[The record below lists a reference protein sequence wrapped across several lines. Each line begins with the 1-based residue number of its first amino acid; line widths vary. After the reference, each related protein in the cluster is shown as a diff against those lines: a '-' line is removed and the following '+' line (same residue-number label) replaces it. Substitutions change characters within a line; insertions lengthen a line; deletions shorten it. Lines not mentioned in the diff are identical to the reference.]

1 MIIFASNYL
10 FRLVKK
16 LIFCVIGA
24 LVALHA
30 DAATRW
36 EILPDSNVISMTVA
50 DSSKPHADHVEMS
63 GKMMSVVLY
72 WDIDSNSIFNL
83 ERSLV
88 FPMLRTIPNNTHA
101 SLMLKNNLDL
111 ASMLRINGKP
121 ATPVCRTVEI
131 NGAMNV
137 ISDFKDHKIELNRQI
152 FPTTDHPAM
161 IELYTLRNN
170 GDAAAT
176 ILVPEVSQ
184 SYTTDPY
191 AGVQG
196 SYIVRAD
203 TEGAGVIKLRQGEE
217 ANFAL
222 VIQAYP
228 VDGGHKLSLNAD
240 DELAARKA
248 LIAALDS
255 NLILNTPD
263 DVIDTEFR
271 YAKIRGAESIF
282 KTKGGYMHAPGGES
296 YYAALWCNDQAE
308 YINPFFPFLGYE
320 VGNESALNCFRHF
333 ARYINDDYKP
343 IPSSIIAEGDGFWN
357 GAGDRGDA
365 AMLAYGASRYALA
378 RADRA
383 EAEEIWPL
391 IEWCLEYCRR
401 NLDENGVVKSDC
413 DELERR
419 FPAGDANLCT
429 SSLYYDALISA
440 AALAR
445 EIGNKADVS
454 KTYLRQAQ
462 DMRRAIDRHFGANIM
477 GYETYRYYEG
487 NDILRSWICIPLVMG
502 IDDRA
507 QQTAKA
513 LFSPEMYTDDGVLT
527 SQGYPVFW
535 DRATLYTL
543 RGVLYSGFA
552 DEAMPRLSA
561 FSHRRLL
568 GDHVPYPVE
577 AWPEGSQRHL
587 SAESG
592 LYCRVITEG
601 LFGIRPTGM
610 HSFSLKPSL
619 PADWDFAELRHIRAF
634 GADFDILIRRIS
646 ADRLLVTVD
655 NHNGRKQQFKIRC
668 GKSVD
673 VRL

>member
-10 FRLVKK
+10 FRLMKK
-16 LIFCVIGA
+16 IIFCVIGA
-24 LVALHA
+24 LLALHA

-36 EILPDSNVISMTVA
+36 KILPDSNVISMTVA

-137 ISDFKDHKIELNRQI
+137 ISDFKDQKIELSRQI
-152 FPTTDHPAM
+152 FPTTEYPAM

-184 SYTTDPY
+184 SYTTDPD

-203 TEGAGVIKLRQGEE
+203 IEGAGVIKLRPGEE
-217 ANFAL
+217 ANFSL

-228 VDGGHKLSLNAD
+228 ADGGHELTLNAD

-248 LIAALDS
+248 LIAVLDS

-296 YYAALWCNDQAE
+296 YYAAIWCNDQAE

-320 VGNESALNCFRHF
+320 IGNESALNCFRHF

-383 EAEEIWPL
+383 EAEELWPL

-440 AALAR
+440 AALTR
-445 EIGNKADVS
+445 EIGKKDDVS

-477 GYETYRYYEG
+477 GYDTYRYYEG

-543 RGVLYSGFA
+543 RGVLYAGFA

-634 GADFDILIRRIS
+634 GADFDILVRRIS